1 MGGWGEGGVGGGGG
15 GGEGGGGGVGVVGG
29 EGVRVWIES
38 WSKCALPTCPVWND
52 STAALV
58 HSAPVELHGEITD
71 ILAGMA
77 LSYRSREANT

>member
-1 MGGWGEGGVGGGGG
+1 
-15 GGEGGGGGVGVVGG
+15 
-29 EGVRVWIES
+29 
-38 WSKCALPTCPVWND
+38 
-52 STAALV
+52 LV